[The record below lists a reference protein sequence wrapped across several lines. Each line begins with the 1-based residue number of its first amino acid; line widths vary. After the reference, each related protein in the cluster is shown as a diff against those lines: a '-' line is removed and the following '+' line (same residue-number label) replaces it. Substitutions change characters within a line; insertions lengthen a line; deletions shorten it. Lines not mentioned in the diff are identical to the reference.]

1 LAGKAG
7 GGSQFPLRKTRRDFQ
22 ALAELRA
29 KEAGVLA
36 KNGSEE
42 GAYYLGGFAIEC
54 ALKACIAKKIKR
66 HDFPLAAKDA
76 NRVYTHDLTELLKLA
91 ELETH
96 LDKEIKRNRALAT
109 NWGIVKSWKV
119 ECRYETSGLRGT
131 DMDAAVN
138 YADGVLGWIRRR
150 W

>member
-1 LAGKAG
+1 LARKAG

-36 KNGSEE
+36 KNGNEE
-42 GAYYLGGFAIEC
+42 GAYYLGGLAIEC

-76 NRVYTHDLTELLKLA
+76 NKVYSHDLAELLKVA
-91 ELETH
+91 ELKTH
-96 LDKEIKRNRALAT
+96 LDNAMNRNRALKE
-109 NWGIVKSWKV
+109 NWGVVQDWNV
-119 ECRYETSGLRGT
+119 ESRYETSGLRGT
-131 DMDAAVN
+131 DMDVAVN
-138 YADGVLGWIRRR
+138 SANGVLQWIRRR

>member
-1 LAGKAG
+1 MAGKAG
-7 GGSQFPLRKTRRDFQ
+7 GGTQFPLRKTRLDFQ

-29 KEAGVLA
+29 KETGVLA
-36 KNGSEE
+36 KNGNEE
-42 GAYYLGGFAIEC
+42 GAYYLGGLAIEC

-76 NRVYTHDLTELLKLA
+76 GRVYTHDLTELLKLA
-91 ELETH
+91 ELKTH
-96 LDKEIKRNRALAT
+96 LDKAMERNRILAE
-109 NWGIVKSWKV
+109 NWSVVQDWSV
-119 ECRYETSGLRGT
+119 DSRYEKSGLKGT

-138 YADGVLGWIRRR
+138 SADGVLQWIRQR